1 MRGEEGNCIIIRIH
15 LIPEEEL
22 KEMTALLVA
31 GMTLLFS
38 FQSLFCKLFSQK
50 HNSGSPAVTSS
61 VFSITYGAFAGIVT
75 LILAGFRFAPSGQ
88 TLLIGL
94 LNAVILLIYN
104 TAMIEASRMG
114 SYSFQMI
121 CVLFGG
127 IVLPLLHQVLFL
139 GGTLNLIQA
148 VAIVLMLAAFI
159 LLNLKGL
166 TLKGSTGKFILWC
179 AALFLANGMYSILM
193 NLQQRVMNGTER
205 NEMIILTYLGMSLLY
220 AAWQG
225 IRNRKALAEGFRI
238 SREPLI
244 YLLLC
249 CVSATVA
256 AHLMLYLLT
265 LVDAPVLYTIDN
277 GGVLVLSV
285 LYSCILFRE
294 KLKPAQIVGIVLSAA
309 SIIMLSL

>member
-1 MRGEEGNCIIIRIH
+1 
-15 LIPEEEL
+15 
-22 KEMTALLVA
+22 MTAILVA
-31 GMTLLFS
+31 AMTLLFS

-50 HNSGSPAVTSS
+50 HTAAKPALTSA
-61 VFSITYGAFAGIVT
+61 VFSITYGAFAGLIT
-75 LILAGFRFAPSGQ
+75 LVLAGFRFAPSPQ
-88 TLLIGL
+88 TLLFGL
-94 LNAVILLIYN
+94 LNAVVLLIYN
-104 TAMIEASRMG
+104 TAMIEASRGG

-139 GGTLNLIQA
+139 GGILNWIQLS
-148 VAIVLMLAAFI
+148 AIGMMLTAFI

-166 TLKGSTGKFILWC
+166 TLKGSSGRFLFWC
-179 AALFLANGMYSILM
+179 AALFIANGMYSILM
-193 NLQQRVMNGTER
+193 NLQQRVMDGTER
-205 NEMIILTYLGMSLLY
+205 NEMIILTYLVMSLMY

-225 IRNRKALAEGFRI
+225 IRNRKELAEGFRI
-238 SREPLI
+238 RRKPLI
-244 YLLLC
+244 FLLLC

-265 LVDAPVLYTIDN
+265 LVEAPVLYTIDN

-294 KLKPAQIVGIVLSAA
+294 KLNAAQLAGILLSAA